1 MPKKQLIACVLD
13 EALSAIYVRI
23 WLYSIS
29 H

>member
-1 MPKKQLIACVLD
+1 MPKKQLIARVLD
-13 EALSAIYVRI
+13 EALSPIYVTI